1 MVLNMTNEQLN
12 KITSQPI
19 FFERNR
25 VARVYTGGKL
35 FGDFFGDDGTD
46 GYLPE
51 EWIASAVRAINKGGT
66 NPKEGISKIRG
77 TDVYFDDLLVSHK
90 TELIGQRESLDVLIK
105 MLDSA
110 ERLPVQAHPDKAFSR
125 KHFNSNFGKAESWT
139 VVGVR
144 EGAKIYHGFSRKVSP
159 EEFEAA
165 IQMSLDKAD
174 GFSPFLNEVEVAPGD
189 CFYIPA
195 NTIHAIG
202 PGCLILEV
210 MEPTDFTI
218 SPEYWCGDYRL
229 SDEEMY
235 LGLDK
240 DTAIS
245 VFNFDSYGGEALE
258 ANRLWP
264 AITEQN
270 GNTTR
275 ENIVGPHI
283 TDCFSLNRITIK
295 GVIAMLKAAPAIYV
309 VTDGKGML
317 QGENYSKSL
326 KKGDYFFL
334 PVKANKRFSIVAD
347 DMEIYECQ
355 PPAAKTT

>member
-1 MVLNMTNEQLN
+1 MTNERLN
-12 KITSQPI
+12 KIIGQPI

-25 VARVYTGGKL
+25 VGRVYTGGKL
-35 FGDFFGDDGTD
+35 FGDFFDDDGTD

-51 EWIASAVRAINKGGT
+51 EWIASAVRAINKGST
-66 NPKEGISKIRG
+66 DPKEGVSKIRD
-77 TDVYFDDLLVSHK
+77 TDIYFDDLLKSHRA
-90 TELIGQRESLDVLIK
+90 ELIGQRKSLDVLVK

-125 KHFNSNFGKAESWT
+125 KHFSSDFGKAESWT

-144 EGAKIYHGFSRKVSP
+144 EGAKIYHGFSKKVSP
-159 EEFEAA
+159 EEFENA
-165 IQMSLDKAD
+165 IQMSLDKID
-174 GFSPFLNEVEVAPGD
+174 GFSAFLNEAEVAPGD
-189 CFYIPA
+189 CFFIPA

-218 SPEYWCGDYRL
+218 SPEYWCGNYRL

-245 VFNFDSYGGEALE
+245 VFNFDSHGREALE
-258 ANRLWP
+258 ANRLRP
-264 AITEQN
+264 VITEQKDN
-270 GNTTR
+270 VTR
-275 ENIVGPHI
+275 ESVVGPDI
-283 TDCFSLNRITIK
+283 TDCFSLNRITIT
-295 GVIAMLKAAPAIYV
+295 GGNAVLKAAPAIYV
-309 VTDGKGML
+309 VTNSAGTL
-317 QGENYSKSL
+317 QGEDYSKNL

-334 PVKANKRFSIVAD
+334 PVKANERFSIASD
-347 DMEIYECQ
+347 DIEIYECL
-355 PPAAKTT
+355 PPAAKAHRHST